1 MRRSLAGRIPARR
14 PSDRSLDAIVNQMTP
29 PLLATHE
36 WSATDADP
44 SPRVAVLV
52 HGLMGWHRTWWRVGP
67 ALAEQGWRVI
77 APDQLG
83 HGHSPRIDGA
93 ATIDDFADALEAT
106 IRDRLPGAVDLLIGH
121 SLGAVV
127 SMRLAERSPGLVR
140 RLVLED
146 PPSLDRTGDEAFLA
160 SVVEGVRLAR
170 EQPEVE
176 VRRELAENPAW
187 LAEDAR
193 QDVEGRALT
202 DAAGIVASLR
212 HPRGFDVADLGP
224 RLPMPVLWILGDERR
239 SVLLGEAR
247 DRLRGTLPARARLV
261 ETGAGHTVHRDRFDE
276 YIAAVLEWIQPSR

>member
-1 MRRSLAGRIPARR
+1 MRSPI
-14 PSDRSLDAIVNQMTP
+14 
-29 PLLATHE
+29 LATHE
-36 WSATDADP
+36 WSATGTNGNP
-44 SPRVAVLV
+44 SQRVAVLV
-52 HGLMGWHRTWWRVGP
+52 HGLMGWHRTWWRLGP
-67 ALAEQGWRVI
+67 ALAEQGWRVV

-127 SMRLAERSPGLVR
+127 SMRLAERTLGLVR

-146 PPSLDRTGDEAFLA
+146 PPSLDRTEDEAFLA
-160 SVVEGVRLAR
+160 SIDEGVRLAR
-170 EQPEVE
+170 AQPEDE

-187 LAEDAR
+187 LPEDAR
-193 QDVEGRALT
+193 QDVDGRALT
-202 DAAGIVASLR
+202 DALGMVASLR

-247 DRLRGTLPARARLV
+247 ERLRRTIPARARLV
-261 ETGAGHTVHRDRFDE
+261 EADAGHTVHRDRFDE
-276 YIAAVLEWIQPSR
+276 YLAAVLDWIQPPG